1 MQKILYI
8 SLLAFLPLGILSA
21 QTANEYLASANAAY
35 ASGNNQEARFQLQQ
49 ALIAL
54 DEMLA
59 KDILST
65 LPTSVED
72 LTADTNNDQ
81 YTSVNTGFTG
91 LYVDRNYT
99 GPGEK
104 SLQISIMNDSPFLAN
119 LTSMLA
125 NPLMAGMAG
134 MKVVRFD
141 GYKGAVEVVEGS
153 SPLTVNISIPFG
165 DSLMTLEFKGVA
177 DQEEAVSITEQLPIG
192 EVIKIAK

>member
-8 SLLAFLPLGILSA
+8 SLLALLPASILSA
-21 QTANEYLASANAAY
+21 QTANEYLASANSAY

-54 DEMLA
+54 DEMVA

-65 LPTSVED
+65 LPTSLED
-72 LTADTNNDQ
+72 LTADTDNDQ

-91 LYVDRNYT
+91 LYVDRSYA

-104 SLQISIMNDSPFLAN
+104 RLQISIMNDSPFLAN

-165 DSLMTLEFKGVA
+165 DSLMTLEFKDVA
-177 DQEEAVSITEQLPIG
+177 DQEEAVGLAQQLPIG
-192 EVIKIAK
+192 EVINIAK